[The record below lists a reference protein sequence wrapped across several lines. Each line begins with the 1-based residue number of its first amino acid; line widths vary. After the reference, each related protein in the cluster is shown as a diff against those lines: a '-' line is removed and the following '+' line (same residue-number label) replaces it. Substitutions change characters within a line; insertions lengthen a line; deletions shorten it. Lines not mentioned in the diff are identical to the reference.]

1 MDQTQNE
8 ELHAFPSG
16 FSKFSTL
23 LDVSSSRIKEFE
35 LFEEISKDISE
46 ELSEN
51 LPEKLKPNQKPFV
64 CSQCGISVATNYTL
78 GRHMKNKHSGKSK
91 TMKHKCNICSF
102 GTKTKILLNQHKKNI
117 HKISERRST
126 NSEKNSLFCSCC
138 GKKFLSKNAVETH
151 EDAMKKD
158 LSYICGFCGERMK
171 TENVLKR
178 HITDTHLN
186 EPKFKCD
193 LCDMR
198 FKRKAGLISH
208 TYSHS
213 NYRPFKCKKADC
225 SAAFTSSFT
234 LKKHESV
241 HSEKRNFS
249 CQICPK
255 TFKSISHRISHM
267 KHHKKF
273 KPHRCKC
280 EASFFTKRALT
291 THLREE
297 MDSESHQ
304 EIDWVPVMEEE
315 EEDQEQEK
323 EGQIDEAKDKDFI
336 HEGTLEGKLEI
347 VYLNSGE

>member
-1 MDQTQNE
+1 M
-8 ELHAFPSG
+8 
-16 FSKFSTL
+16 

-35 LFEEISKDISE
+35 LFDEISKDISE
-46 ELSEN
+46 KLTENLSES
-51 LPEKLKPNQKPFV
+51 LKPNQKSFV
-64 CSQCGISVATNYTL
+64 CSECGISVATNYTL
-78 GRHMKNKHSGKSK
+78 GRHIKNKHSGKSK
-91 TMKHKCNICSF
+91 TMKHKCKICSF
-102 GTKTKILLNQHKKNI
+102 QTKTKILLNEHNKKI
-117 HKISERRST
+117 HQILEKRS
-126 NSEKNSLFCSCC
+126 SRKNSLFCSCC
-138 GKKFLSKNAVETH
+138 GKKFVSKHAVETH
-151 EDAMKKD
+151 EDSMKKD
-158 LSYICGFCGERMK
+158 LSYICGFCGERLK

-225 SAAFTSSFT
+225 SAAFTSAFT

-249 CQICPK
+249 CPICPK
-255 TFKSISHRISHM
+255 TFKSTSHRISHM

-291 THLREE
+291 THLRDK

-304 EIDWVPVMEEE
+304 EIDWVPVEEKEDEEE
-315 EEDQEQEK
+315 KEEEQDE
-323 EGQIDEAKDKDFI
+323 QIDEVKDLI
-336 HEGTLEGKLEI
+336 HCEKF
-347 VYLNSGE
+347 